1 MEMDKLDKVAL
12 LARSRENEAANA
24 LQRDK
29 QALVDSNQRLEQLKD
44 FKEEYEL
51 RLQTLAGGGI
61 DARRLAD
68 YRRFLASLND
78 AINVQDQEVGRGQE
92 RVQTSQEEFV
102 DKSLRRGNVDE
113 LIGRSRAA
121 RAVEEARREQK
132 AVDEGIAARFRSE

>member
-1 MEMDKLDKVAL
+1 MKG
-12 LARSRENEAANA
+12 
-24 LQRDK
+24 
-29 QALVDSNQRLEQLKD
+29 

-51 RLQTLAGGGI
+51 RLQTLAGSGI

-68 YRRFLASLND
+68 YRRFLAGLND

>member
-1 MEMDKLDKVAL
+1 MELDKLDKVAL

-29 QALVDSNQRLEQLKD
+29 QALVDSNQRLEQLKG

-51 RLQTLAGGGI
+51 RLQTLAGSGI

-68 YRRFLASLND
+68 YRRFLAGLND